1 VDHGQGLAL
10 PRAERGRNL
19 MKAERWKQVN
29 DLFQSAV
36 ERASGE
42 RATFLDEAC
51 HGDEGLRREV
61 ESLLTSYERSEN
73 FIELPAFEVA
83 PELVT
88 NDKAGAL
95 VGKVIGHYRIE
106 SLIGIGGMGEVYLAR
121 DERLGRKAALK
132 LLPDS
137 LTTDETQ
144 LSRFKNEARSASALN
159 HPNILTVYEIGT
171 EGNRQFIATEFI
183 EGITLRASL
192 ADGRMNPRAAL
203 EIAMQVASALA
214 AAHEAGVVHRDIKPE
229 NIMLRP
235 DGYVKV
241 LDFGIAKLTEQ
252 RLASDDHTGETTAA
266 LQTRQGLVLGTARYM
281 SPEQARGQKVDAR
294 SDIWSL
300 GVVLYEMVG
309 GSPPFHGETP
319 SDCIASI
326 LTREPPP
333 LSGELPDVPLKLESI
348 LQKALRKNSDE
359 RYQTIKEMLA
369 DLRILKGELETDSSL
384 LQTKARAGSMVS
396 KIKRHKRGVLLTLA
410 VALLAA
416 AAVAYSFFFVAQ
428 APLPN
433 EKSIAVLPFENL
445 SEEKSNAYF
454 ADGIQD
460 EILTRLSKIADLK
473 VISRTST
480 QRYKNKSQKLSEI
493 AKQLGVANLLEGSVQ
508 KTNDQ
513 VRVNVQLI
521 KADNDSHLW
530 AETFD
535 RRLTDIFSVESE
547 VAKAIADK
555 LRAKLTG
562 QEEQVIAAR
571 PTDNPEA
578 YDAYLRGLA
587 YTLKTGNSPANTLA
601 AQKYL
606 KEAVRLDPKFALS
619 WALLSYVDALGYL
632 TLTLQPTVAL
642 REETGQAAETAITL
656 QPNLGEAILA
666 RGYYY
671 YACLKDYDA
680 AVRYFEQARQFL
692 PNSSQIPESL
702 AYVARRRGQWDR
714 SESYFNEAERLDPRN
729 VSLLTQYAQSYMI
742 VRRFAEALRK
752 FDQVLDVI
760 PGDLDTLAQ
769 QAGIAQ
775 AQGDLPRAAA
785 LLAPLHP
792 PADDTGA
799 LEIQVYQAILERR
812 PAQMISRLKEILAKP
827 DPALG
832 YNNGELRFWLGWA
845 QEIAGDHSAA
855 QESFRQARGE
865 LEPFLKEQPD
875 NYVLIGDLALVNMGL
890 GDKAAALALS
900 EQAMRVLPLEKDV
913 VDGPAPIEIFARVAA
928 QVGEPDRAIA
938 ALEKLLSIPSEG
950 ALASRVPLTPALL
963 RLDPMFDP
971 LRNDPRF
978 QELTV
983 EPVSKSP
990 SVTR

>member
-1 VDHGQGLAL
+1 
-10 PRAERGRNL
+10 
-19 MKAERWKQVN
+19 MKTERWEKVI
-29 DLFQSAV
+29 DLFQSAL
-36 ERASGE
+36 ERAPEE
-42 RATFLDEAC
+42 RTAFLDESC
-51 HGDEGLRREV
+51 HDDEGMRQEV
-61 ESLLTSYERSEN
+61 ESLLTSHERAEN
-73 FIELPAFEVA
+73 FIEVPAFEAA
-83 PELVT
+83 PEFVP
-88 NDKAGAL
+88 NDSAGAL
-95 VGKVIGHYRIE
+95 IGKLIGHYRIE
-106 SLIGIGGMGEVYLAR
+106 SLIGVGGMGKVYRAR
-121 DERLGRKAALK
+121 DERLGRKVALK

-144 LSRFKNEARSASALN
+144 LSRFKNEARTASALN

-171 EGNRQFIATEFI
+171 EGNVQFIATEFI
-183 EGITLRASL
+183 EGITLRAAL
-192 ADGRMNPRAAL
+192 ASGAMNTQRTL
-203 EIAMQVASALA
+203 EIAVQVSSALA
-214 AAHEAGVVHRDIKPE
+214 AAHDAGVVHRDIKPE

-235 DGYVKV
+235 DGYAKV

-252 RLASDDHTGETTAA
+252 NRASDDHTTAL
-266 LQTRQGLVLGTARYM
+266 LQTRPGLVLGTAHYM
-281 SPEQARGQKVDAR
+281 SPEQARGQKIDAR

-300 GVVLYEMVG
+300 GVVLYEMVA
-309 GSPPFHGETP
+309 GSPPFRGETP
-319 SDCIASI
+319 SDCIAAI
-326 LTREPPP
+326 LTTEPPP
-333 LSGELPDVPLKLESI
+333 LSSVSPDVPARLESI
-348 LQKALRKNSDE
+348 LQKALRKNTDE

-369 DLRILKGELETDSSL
+369 ELRNLKAKLEAERSL
-384 LQTKARAGSMVS
+384 SQTKSARDFKVS
-396 KIKRHKRGVLLTLA
+396 KLQRPRRVLLITLVAAVLAAMA
-410 VALLAA
+410 VASFLFFGGPPSLA
-416 AAVAYSFFFVAQ
+416 
-428 APLPN
+428 N

-445 SEEKSNAYF
+445 SEDKSNAYF

-480 QRYKNKSQKLSEI
+480 QRYKKTHQKPSEI
-493 AKQLGVANLLEGSVQ
+493 GKQLGVANLLEGSVQ

-521 KADNDSHLW
+521 RAANDSHLW

-547 VAKAIADK
+547 VAKAIADQ

-562 QEEQVIAAR
+562 QEEEIIAIR
-571 PTDNPEA
+571 PTNNPQA

-587 YTLKTGNSPANTLA
+587 FTLKTGNSPANTLG

-606 KEAVRLDPKFALS
+606 KEAVRLDPKFALA

-632 TLTLQPTVAL
+632 TLTLQPTEAL
-642 REETGQAAETAITL
+642 RDETGQAAETALTL

-666 RGYYY
+666 KGYYY

-680 AVRYFEQARQFL
+680 AVRYFGQAHRFL

-702 AYVARRRGQWDR
+702 AYVARRRGQWEQ
-714 SESYFNEAERLDPRN
+714 SEIYFNEAERLDPRN
-729 VSLLTQYAQSYMI
+729 VSLLTQHAQSYMLC
-742 VRRFAEALRK
+742 RRFSEALRK

-760 PGDLDTLAQ
+760 PDDVDTLAQ

-775 AQGDLPRAAA
+775 AQGDLMRAGA
-785 LLAPLHP
+785 LLAPLNP

-812 PAQMISRLKEILAKP
+812 PAEMISRLQEILANP

-845 QEIAGDHSAA
+845 QDVAGDHAAA
-855 QESFRQARGE
+855 QESWKQARIE

-890 GDKAAALALS
+890 GDKAAAFALA
-900 EQAMRVLPLEKDV
+900 EQAMKVLPLEKDA
-913 VDGPAPIEIFARVAA
+913 VDGPAPIEVFARVAA
-928 QVGEPDRAIA
+928 QLGEPDRAIA
-938 ALEKLLSIPSEG
+938 ALQKLLAIPSEG

-971 LRNDPRF
+971 LRKDQRF
-978 QELTV
+978 QKLTL
-983 EPVSKSP
+983 EQIAP
-990 SVTR
+990 R